1 MQTRITIGAWCAG
14 LCAFTADA
22 FSVVTVAV
30 TTNFLEL
37 AIGYWTRVQ
46 TLSVG
51 GCAIVAAGSL
61 LFDLTLV
68 CKAIDADG

>member
-1 MQTRITIGAWCAG
+1 MHGVP
-14 LCAFTADA
+14 AFAHLQLMHLA
-22 FSVVTVAV
+22 LSPLQPQH
-30 TTNFLEL
+30 FLEL
-37 AIGYWTRVQ
+37 AIGYWTPVQ